1 MPSYEYRLADSA
13 GVVQLTS
20 KQYGANDVAAK
31 ATAQSIF
38 DTFLDFTTL
47 EIWRRDRRV
56 ATLRRDNLPRA
67 AFVGRADNARAYGVA
82 FKRH

>member
-13 GVVQLTS
+13 GVVQMTS
-20 KQYGANDVAAK
+20 KHHVADDVAAK
-31 ATAQSIF
+31 ATAQTIF

-56 ATLRRDNLPRA
+56 TTLRRDNLPRT
-67 AFVGRADNARAYGVA
+67 AFVGRADNAPEYGVA